1 MRMAGMAGMVAVVA
15 GTVLGACMP
24 FGAAPIIEEP
34 AASLER
40 VVVRQ
45 VGITGATLDLVLRVH
60 NPNGFD
66 LRGGWIRFDL
76 ALADQPIGSVDATQ
90 PFRLPARAATDLVL
104 PLQVTWSGLAP
115 AARNVLQGR
124 RAEYRVTGR
133 IGVEAGGTK
142 LAVPFAR
149 GGTVSILGQGS

>member
-1 MRMAGMAGMVAVVA
+1 MRMAGMAGMTAVVA
-15 GTVLGACMP
+15 GAALGACLP

-34 AASLER
+34 TASLER

-45 VGITGATLDLVLRVH
+45 VGVTGATLDLVLRVD
-60 NPNGFD
+60 NPNG
-66 LRGGWIRFDL
+66 FDL

-104 PLQVTWSGLAP
+104 PLQVTWAGLAP

-133 IGVEAGGTK
+133 IGIEAGGTK

-149 GGTVSILGQGS
+149 GGTVPILGQGS

>member
-1 MRMAGMAGMVAVVA
+1 MRMAGMAAIAA
-15 GTVLGACMP
+15 GAALGACLP
-24 FGAAPIIEEP
+24 FGAAPLIEEP
-34 AASLER
+34 TASLER

-45 VGITGATLDLVLRVH
+45 AGVSGATLDLVLRVH

-90 PFRLPARAATDLVL
+90 PFLLPARAATDLVL
-104 PLQVTWSGLAP
+104 PLQVTWAGLAP
-115 AARNVLQGR
+115 AARTLLQGR

-142 LAVPFAR
+142 LAVPFAS
-149 GGTVSILGQGS
+149 GGTVPILGQGS